1 MGRGRALWAP
11 RDTWRRTRPS
21 TARVASRLCIAWFG
35 GISAGRLTRRPRTL
49 LAAVRPLPGD
59 PVAPVIATVLNL
71 PSDPT
76 TDEARRDLLTGLL
89 DEQRPQSPTRSWR
102 P

>member
-1 MGRGRALWAP
+1 VHRLVRRYLGGTLDAKAL
-11 RDTWRRTRPS
+11 
-21 TARVASRLCIAWFG
+21 
-35 GISAGRLTRRPRTL
+35 RTL

-76 TDEARRDLLTGLL
+76 TDEARRDLLTGLV